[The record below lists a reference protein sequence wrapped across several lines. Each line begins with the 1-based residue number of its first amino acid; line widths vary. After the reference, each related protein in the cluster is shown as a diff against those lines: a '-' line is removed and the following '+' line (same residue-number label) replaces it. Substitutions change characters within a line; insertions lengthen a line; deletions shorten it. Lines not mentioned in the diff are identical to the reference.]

1 MNSQAGIERNAGARV
16 GVDAGG
22 TFTDVCLIGG
32 DGTFVVYKLA
42 STPADPS
49 EAIVAG
55 AAHAITSS
63 GNDARAISY
72 FGHGTTV
79 ATNAILERRGAT
91 TGLITTAGFRDLLEI
106 GRQERPDLYDL
117 QTEKPVPLVR
127 RRDRLEAGERMRH
140 DGTVER
146 PLDEDAVRSAIRTLR
161 DQGIES
167 VAVCFL
173 YSYLYPE
180 HERRVG
186 ELLAEELPGAYVS
199 LSHRVLAEFREYE
212 RLSST
217 VVNAFIGPAM
227 ARYVEH
233 LRERVAEMG
242 IPSDPYITQSN
253 GGLISLDV
261 ARELPVRTAL
271 SGPAAGV
278 VGATRIAGLA
288 GYDNII
294 TFDMGGTSTDVALI
308 EDGRTSLSLDMKIA
322 GYPIRTPMID
332 INTVG
337 AGGGSVAWIDR
348 GGHLKV
354 GPRSAGAVP
363 GPAGYG
369 RGGDEA
375 TVTDANIALGILN
388 RVALLDGRLKVDSS
402 ASDSTIATL
411 AAELGMEPVDV
422 AQGVLSVVTANMARA
437 IRVIS
442 IERGYDPRDFALVAF
457 GGAGPLHAA
466 RLARELE
473 IPKVIVPTY
482 PGILCALGL
491 LVSDLRSD
499 FSRTLIR
506 PAETGS
512 LDEVNEALTELER
525 ESAAWLD
532 REKISESQRR
542 VSRVADM
549 RYAGQNY
556 ELAIDL
562 PDSWID
568 EQGLA
573 QVLETFHQEHE
584 RAYGFAAPGE
594 PAQFVTLRV
603 EARGEVPPPRFTELP
618 RGEGAAQ
625 PETVRTAY
633 IPEAGGWIKCPVY
646 RRDALLGGQHFYGPA
661 VVDQMDATTLVLP
674 GQRVQVDPIGNLIIS
689 DESEGNQ

>member
-1 MNSQAGIERNAGARV
+1 MNSQPGIERGARV

-22 TFTDVCLIGG
+22 TFTDVCLIDEEGN
-32 DGTFVVYKLA
+32 FVVYKLA
-42 STPADPS
+42 STPGDPS

-63 GNDARAISY
+63 GNNAGEISY

-79 ATNAILERRGAT
+79 ATNAILERRGAA

-127 RRDRLEAGERMRH
+127 RRDRLEARERMRH
-140 DGTVER
+140 DGTVEQS
-146 PLDEDAVRSAIRTLR
+146 LDETAVRDAIRTLR
-161 DQGIES
+161 EQGIES

-199 LSHRVLAEFREYE
+199 LSHHVLAEFREYE

-217 VVNAFIGPAM
+217 VVNAFIGPTM
-227 ARYVEH
+227 SRYVEH
-233 LRERVAEMG
+233 LRERVAELG
-242 IPSDPYITQSN
+242 IHSDPYITQSN
-253 GGLISLDV
+253 GGLISLDI

-288 GYDNII
+288 GYDDII

-308 EDGRTSLSLDMKIA
+308 EDGRASLSLDMKIA

-337 AGGGSVAWIDR
+337 AGGGSIAWIDR

-354 GPRSAGAVP
+354 GPRSAGADP

-369 RGGDEA
+369 RSGDEP

-388 RVALLDGRLKVDSS
+388 RVALLDGRLAVD
-402 ASDSTIATL
+402 ADAADNTIAEL
-411 AAELGMEPVDV
+411 AAELGMKPVDV
-422 AQGVLSVVTANMARA
+422 AHGVLSVVTANMARA

-442 IERGYDPRDFALVAF
+442 IERGYDPRDFALIAF

-482 PGILCALGL
+482 PGILCAIGL

-506 PAETGS
+506 PATDGS
-512 LDEVNEALTELER
+512 LDEVNEALMEIER
-525 ESAAWLD
+525 EATAWLD
-532 REKISESQRR
+532 REKIGESERR
-542 VSRVADM
+542 ISRVADM

-562 PDSWID
+562 PAGEINSR
-568 EQGLA
+568 GLTEI
-573 QVLETFHQEHE
+573 LETFHQEHE
-584 RAYGFAAPGE
+584 RAYGFAAPSE

-603 EARGEVPPPRFTELP
+603 EARGEVPPPQFPELP
-618 RGEGAAQ
+618 RGDGVAQ
-625 PETVRTAY
+625 PETTRNTY
-633 IPEAGGWIKCPVY
+633 IPEAGGWIDCPVFH
-646 RRDALLGGQHFYGPA
+646 RSALLGGQHFHGPA

-674 GQRVQVDPIGNLIIS
+674 GQRVHVDPIGNLIIS
-689 DESEGNQ
+689 DESEARQ